1 MHINTVRQLLTEQGW
16 EVVSTNSRNGR
27 FYHAEHV
34 GMKRSFSGRKD
45 FFKAQAEQFLA

>member
-16 EVVSTNSRNGR
+16 EVVSTNSKNGR

-34 GMKRSFSGRKD
+34 GLKRSFSGRKD
-45 FFKAQAEQFLA
+45 SFKHQALQQLA